1 MEDLREVFATLRA
14 AEFSDGVLRRRH
26 AASAEIGFPE
36 PAQSHYGEAEN
47 GRGKLRT
54 SEPAKSPSSGLSA
67 TCSPWNGEKGLCDAR
82 EGAAANP
89 SRSAVTGCRI
99 QNNSETG
106 VQCTEETRHGVS
118 GHIGELQKQ
127 IQNAQATPQPKLLDR
142 LRDKMRL
149 LHYSIR
155 TESAY
160 SDWITRYFKF
170 HRQPTGAWRH
180 PAELGSADIE
190 KFLTYLAVESKVSAS
205 TQNQGRP
212 QSSFSTNTSWKLIP
226 AISMR
231 FGPRSPIDCR
241 RCCRFLKSGGF
252 WNSVPKAVRFA

>member
-54 SEPAKSPSSGLSA
+54 SEPAKSPSSPGAPGSG
-67 TCSPWNGEKGLCDAR
+67 TCSPWNGETGLCDAR

-190 KFLTYLAVESKVSAS
+190 KFLTYLAANGGIILRNGDAFAGSLSPAD
-205 TQNQGRP
+205 QG
-212 QSSFSTNTSWKLIP
+212 
-226 AISMR
+226 
-231 FGPRSPIDCR
+231 
-241 RCCRFLKSGGF
+241 CRF
-252 WNSVPKAVRFA
+252 